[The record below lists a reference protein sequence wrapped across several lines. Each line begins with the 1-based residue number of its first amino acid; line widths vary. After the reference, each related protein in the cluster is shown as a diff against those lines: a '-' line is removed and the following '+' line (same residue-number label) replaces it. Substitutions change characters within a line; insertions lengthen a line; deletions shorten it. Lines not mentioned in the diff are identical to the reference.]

1 MTRSATITHEFVDYI
16 PDNLEDG
23 VLYISIAFAT
33 AAHLCCCGCRRE
45 VTTPFTRTD
54 WKLIYDGESVSL
66 QPSIGNWS
74 FPCQSHYIITGNRV
88 RWVDR
93 WSPERIAQ
101 GRQSDI
107 RRKRGDIE
115 TNSTP
120 TTVAERKHTWWRRLL
135 LPWRR

>member
-1 MTRSATITHEFVDYI
+1 MIHEFVEYI
-16 PDNLEDG
+16 PNNLEAG
-23 VLYISIAFAT
+23 VLYISITFAT

-74 FPCQSHYIITGNRV
+74 FPCQSHYIITGNSV

-93 WSPERIAQ
+93 WSPERIVQ
-101 GRQSDI
+101 GRQADTRCERSLKADI
-107 RRKRGDIE
+107 HD
-115 TNSTP
+115 
-120 TTVAERKHTWWRRLL
+120 H
-135 LPWRR
+135 